1 MYFMD
6 RIAILEVLSK
16 KIIKRDGFLWKYLR
30 KRSLSS
36 GDETKHDPSEYYKLI
51 DNSGITKGDIV
62 IVHSSMEEMSKFNIN
77 AVDLINHLLSV
88 IGPEGTL
95 AIPAFPYYK
104 EVKEILEYDRNK
116 TLCWTGILPNIFLRY
131 PEVIRSEFPYNS
143 LAAKGPHAEAMMKDN
158 LLDDKVYGKHSAWV
172 YCSDHH
178 AKVLFLGT
186 PAFHTTTVSHICE
199 DLLGEKWPIKEFYK
213 KQKFL
218 LKEKEGTKEFE
229 AFVRREFWYDYNT
242 SYHRTYLLKK
252 KGILKDTSCH
262 GVYFGYIDDVNS
274 VVKYLSELAVNG
286 KPMYYVPRKYR
297 K

>member
-1 MYFMD
+1 MFFMD
-6 RIAILEVLSK
+6 RIPILEVLSK
-16 KIIKRDGFLWKYLR
+16 KLIKRDGFLWKYLK

-36 GDETKHDPSEYYKLI
+36 GDETKHDASEYYALI
-51 DNSGITKGDIV
+51 DNSGIAKGDIV
-62 IVHSSMEEMSKFNIN
+62 IVHSSMEEMAKFNIN

-95 AIPAFPYYK
+95 VIPAFPYYK
-104 EVKEILEYDRNK
+104 EHEEVLEYDREK
-116 TLCWTGILPNIFLRY
+116 TLCWTGFLPNIFLRF
-131 PEVIRSEFPYNS
+131 PGVIRSEFPYNS
-143 LAAKGPHAEAMMKDN
+143 LAAKGPCAESMMKDN
-158 LLDDKVYGKHSAWV
+158 LLDDKVYGSHSAWA
-172 YCSDHH
+172 YCSEHH

-199 DLLGEKWPIKEFYK
+199 DRLGEKWPIKQFHR

-218 LKEKEGTKEFE
+218 LKEKGESKPFE
-229 AFVRREFWYDYNT
+229 AYVRDEFWYDYNT

-252 KGILKDTSCH
+252 QGILKDTSCH
-262 GVYFGYIDDVNS
+262 GVYFGYIDDVS
-274 VVKYLSELAVNG
+274 KVVDYLSDLALNG